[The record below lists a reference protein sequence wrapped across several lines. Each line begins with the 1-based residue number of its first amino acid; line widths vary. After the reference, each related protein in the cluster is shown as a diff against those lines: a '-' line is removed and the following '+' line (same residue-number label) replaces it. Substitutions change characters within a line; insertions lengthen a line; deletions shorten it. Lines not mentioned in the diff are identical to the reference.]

1 MPPCTRGSRTV
12 DDVHHADFGLLVLRL
27 VFGLFL
33 ACHGYNKLF
42 GKGGI
47 NGTVGWFSSIVMTPP
62 KLNAYM
68 AAFTE
73 IGAGVGFAAGFLTP
87 LCAGAIIALMIVAIV
102 VAHRHNGFFIFKPG
116 QGWEYCAS
124 IAFAAFALATIGAGQ
139 WSIDHAL
146 DWDVQQWW
154 GAGIAAI
161 VGVVGATLQLVV
173 CYRPAPPTS

>member
-1 MPPCTRGSRTV
+1 M
-12 DDVHHADFGLLVLRL
+12 HHIDLGLFVLRL
-27 VFGLFL
+27 TLGLFL

-47 NGTVGWFSSIVMTPP
+47 KGTVGWFSSIVMKPP

-73 IGAGVGFAAGFLTP
+73 VGAGVGFAAGFLTP
-87 LCAGAIIALMIVAIV
+87 LCAGGIIALMLVAIV
-102 VAHRHNGFFIFKPG
+102 VAHRNNGFFVFRPG

-124 IAFAAFALATIGAGQ
+124 IAFAAFAVGTIGAGQ

-146 DWDVQQWW
+146 GWDVEAWW
-154 GAGIAAI
+154 GAGIAAG
-161 VGVVGATLQLVV
+161 VGVGAAALQLAA
-173 CYRPAPPTS
+173 CYRPAPAKPAS